1 MGVKNKWDKKKIF
14 DLVRLILAFCLTI
27 PLIIEHI
34 LMFFDLQQHEWKN
47 IFEWY
52 SLFATVIVQFGFGY
66 QFYIYAYEE
75 VFKYK
80 KIGMSTLIVLSSTI
94 SFIWSLGLFATL
106 QSGNNLDFNN
116 DMHSDYLS
124 FFEVG
129 ASITAFALL
138 GEYVSDFLHKNVNND
153 IHALIKLQVDKAFLY
168 NQKTKQ
174 TIEINASEIKIG
186 DLLLVRNNHKI
197 PVDGKLISKS
207 SYVNETILTGE
218 AKPVYKTKNNELFA
232 GTINLGHNIIIQA
245 NVHNNDTVLSSI
257 INKVNEIQDA
267 KPDIQKIVDK
277 IAKWFTPMVLVLAS
291 VAFVINFFFGYDIQQ
306 FLKVNE
312 WTVVP
317 HFAEQNT
324 LNYVTINILSSIFFS
339 IAMIAIACP
348 CALGLATPLAIAI
361 GLGVASKNN
370 IVFNTKEIFEKIKNI
385 NAIAFDKT
393 GTLTIGKLQVV
404 HSTDKQFKYKDIV
417 YTLESQS
424 IHPLADSLVNYL
436 ARHEASLLKFK
447 NLKEEIGFGIKATI
461 DNHVYVIS
469 SKQKLLEQNYKLS
482 VKQSVKKDDATEIAL
497 TKDNDI
503 VAIYQLKDK
512 LNPNA
517 KEVIRYLHK
526 NNIETYIITGDNES
540 NAIAIAKQTG
550 IKKYFA
556 NVKPE
561 QKGKII
567 EEIQSQNKSVAY
579 VGDGINDLIALKQS
593 NLAISISITNES
605 AKDVSDLNIANGD
618 IMNIYK
624 AIKITKLTRRA
635 IIYNIIWAF
644 AYNSITIPLA
654 FFGIVPMI
662 VAPIAMGF
670 SDVSLILNTL
680 FYRELM
686 KRNVKKLIKY

>member
-1 MGVKNKWDKKKIF
+1 MDLSPKWDRKKIF
-14 DLVRLILAFCLTI
+14 NLVRLILAFCLTI

-75 VFKYK
+75 IFKYR

-94 SFIWSLGLFATL
+94 SFIWSLGLFSTL
-106 QSGNNLDFNN
+106 QSGNSLDFNN

-129 ASITAFALL
+129 ASITTFALL
-138 GEYVSDFLHKNVNND
+138 GEYISDFLHKNVNND
-153 IHALIKLQVDKAFLY
+153 IHALIKLQVDKALLY
-168 NQKTKQ
+168 DEKTKE
-174 TIEINASEIKIG
+174 TTEINASEIKIG
-186 DLLLVRNNHKI
+186 DLLLVRNNNKI

-232 GTINLGHNIIIQA
+232 GTINLGHNIIIKA
-245 NVHNNDTVLSSI
+245 TVHNNETILSSI
-257 INKVNEIQDA
+257 INKVNEIHDA

-277 IAKWFTPMVLVLAS
+277 IAKWFTPLVLILAS
-291 VAFVINFFFGYDIQQ
+291 VAFVINFFFGYNIQQ
-306 FLKVNE
+306 FLQVNE

-324 LNYVTINILSSIFFS
+324 DNYVIINILSSIFFS

-370 IVFNTKEIFEKIKNI
+370 IVFNSKEIFEKIKNI

-404 HSTDKQFKYKDIV
+404 HSTDKKFKYKDIV

-436 ARHEASLLKFK
+436 SRHDSSLLKFK
-447 NLKEEIGFGIKATI
+447 NLKEEIGFGIQAVI
-461 DNHVYVIS
+461 DNHTYIIS
-469 SKQKLLEQNYKLS
+469 SRQKLLDKNYTSS
-482 VKQSVKKDDATEIAL
+482 VKQVAKKDEVIEIAL
-497 TKDNDI
+497 AKDGDI
-503 VAIYQLKDK
+503 VGIYQLKDK

-526 NNIETYIITGDNES
+526 NNIETYMITGDNEN

-567 EEIQSQNKSVAY
+567 EQIQSENKSVAY
-579 VGDGINDLIALKQS
+579 VGDGINDLIALKQA

-618 IMNIYK
+618 IMSIYK

-644 AYNSITIPLA
+644 AYNSVTIPLA